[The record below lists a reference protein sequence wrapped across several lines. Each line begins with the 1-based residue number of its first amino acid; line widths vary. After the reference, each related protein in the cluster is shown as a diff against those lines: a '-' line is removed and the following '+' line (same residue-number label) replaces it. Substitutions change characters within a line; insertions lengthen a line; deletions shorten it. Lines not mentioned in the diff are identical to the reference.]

1 MEIKFDKRNYRKH
14 GDKNKELIKK
24 SLEECGTGRSI
35 IIDNENEIIGGNG
48 VYEQAKKLN
57 IPVKIIETD
66 GTELI
71 AIKRTDL
78 ATNDE
83 KRKQLAVMDNS
94 TSDSSEWELDLL
106 AEDFETE
113 QLQEWGLDAEF
124 KSLDAEEV
132 IEDEIPEQVETKCK
146 KGDIW
151 QLGKHRLMCGDSTNY
166 NQVAELLNGE
176 QCDLLFTDPPYG
188 VSYENKTKE
197 VLKSKNY
204 TKIANDDLK
213 LNEFKEFLSNV
224 FKNAYTSL
232 KETASYYVFSCQG
245 GDQEMMMMMRENNLP
260 CRHQIIWVKD
270 APVFS
275 MGRLDYDYKHEPIL
289 YGWVKKHN
297 FQRKGE
303 QDK

>member
-94 TSDSSEWELDLL
+94 TSDSSEWELEAL
-106 AEDFETE
+106 AEDFSQDELEFMGLEGFESLEDAETE
-113 QLQEWGLDAEF
+113 MPELASGDKAPFQQMTFTLADAQSETIKEALEQMKASEKYKYIETYGNENSNGNALFCIIEEW
-124 KSLDAEEV
+124 
-132 IEDEIPEQVETKCK
+132 
-146 KGDIW
+146 
-151 QLGKHRLMCGDSTNY
+151 
-166 NQVAELLNGE
+166 LNG
-176 QCDLLFTDPPYG
+176 
-188 VSYENKTKE
+188 
-197 VLKSKNY
+197 
-204 TKIANDDLK
+204 
-213 LNEFKEFLSNV
+213 
-224 FKNAYTSL
+224 
-232 KETASYYVFSCQG
+232 
-245 GDQEMMMMMRENNLP
+245 
-260 CRHQIIWVKD
+260 
-270 APVFS
+270 
-275 MGRLDYDYKHEPIL
+275 
-289 YGWVKKHN
+289 
-297 FQRKGE
+297 
-303 QDK
+303 